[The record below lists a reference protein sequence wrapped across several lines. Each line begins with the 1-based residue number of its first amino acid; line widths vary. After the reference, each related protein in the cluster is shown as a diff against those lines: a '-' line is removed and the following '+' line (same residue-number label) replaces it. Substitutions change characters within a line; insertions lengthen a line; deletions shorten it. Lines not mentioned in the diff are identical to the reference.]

1 MSTGNVT
8 GATDGV
14 GAGLRFGQGGA
25 LKFGG
30 VSNNKN
36 QRFRSEQKT
45 TSKSSDSLSLRW
57 TVNRIL
63 VGQAAPPRPRDRV
76 SWSIKP
82 PGYST
87 RRLNQNRT
95 PDDEPLPVVRVVPVD
110 SSSCFIFAWL

>member
-36 QRFRSEQKT
+36 QR
-45 TSKSSDSLSLRW
+45 
-57 TVNRIL
+57 
-63 VGQAAPPRPRDRV
+63 
-76 SWSIKP
+76 
-82 PGYST
+82 
-87 RRLNQNRT
+87 
-95 PDDEPLPVVRVVPVD
+95 
-110 SSSCFIFAWL
+110 